1 MTGDS
6 EAAFRYTECKA
17 HRNLNWLLDKESDV
31 AAIKVPTY
39 DDKGLEY
46 YFMLAKIPLGMLVSS
61 NNISI
66 GKKVDIPSHNI
77 NEIIDIS
84 IEIIRKGYQISLPK
98 AMNILKG
105 PEHRLYACNMLIDE
119 HEWKGILKY
128 GKGKVQAEHRIE
140 VTEDGF
146 NIIGIPTETK
156 IEKTLA
162 LLTEV
167 NAKYNIA
174 TEINDLSDSKGLL
187 IEVEFKTLR
196 GKEKVVAEK
205 FISEFIR
212 RGRTNIF
219 YNFYVCKQIANQ
231 APNLSETATF
241 RTEQIGLIEYLVDF
255 QERRKHYKMKALFI
269 RIEKLKFEIE
279 VEELRLIIAKDIDK
293 FIKLVQSSDSN
304 KNAFEN
310 VAKAYK
316 TKYEIAERVVSSS
329 FTSYVNKNEKILKEL
344 ERLQKELEETQ
355 WKINNIDGYLVNEL
369 IELKDKIG
377 FDRVSTVTNIK
388 TIQ

>member
-1 MTGDS
+1 
-6 EAAFRYTECKA
+6 
-17 HRNLNWLLDKESDV
+17 
-31 AAIKVPTY
+31 
-39 DDKGLEY
+39 
-46 YFMLAKIPLGMLVSS
+46 
-61 NNISI
+61 
-66 GKKVDIPSHNI
+66 VD
-77 NEIIDIS
+77 
-84 IEIIRKGYQISLPK
+84 
-98 AMNILKG
+98 
-105 PEHRLYACNMLIDE
+105 
-119 HEWKGILKY
+119 
-128 GKGKVQAEHRIE
+128 
-140 VTEDGF
+140 
-146 NIIGIPTETK
+146 
-156 IEKTLA
+156 
-162 LLTEV
+162 
-167 NAKYNIA
+167 AKYNIA

-304 KNAFEN
+304 KNA
-310 VAKAYK
+310 
-316 TKYEIAERVVSSS
+316 
-329 FTSYVNKNEKILKEL
+329 L
-344 ERLQKELEETQ
+344 ECSQGLQH
-355 WKINNIDGYLVNEL
+355 
-369 IELKDKIG
+369 
-377 FDRVSTVTNIK
+377 
-388 TIQ
+388 